1 MKSFFAAALAV
12 ACAVAA
18 PAASAQFVS
27 LLKGGPAEYFD
38 DVDLRM
44 FLDVARKALDEAP
57 DNETLAWQNPKS
69 GHHGDITVLKRFE
82 SKGRACKEVRVRNEA
97 QGRKSDMRHNLCNIG
112 GKWRLV
118 AQSKL

>member
-1 MKSFFAAALAV
+1 MRLWIAAALAV
-12 ACAVAA
+12 TCAVAA
-18 PAASAQFVS
+18 PAARAQFVS

-38 DVDLRM
+38 DADMRM
-44 FLDVARKALDEAP
+44 FLDVARKALDDAP

-82 SKGRACKEVRVRNEA
+82 SKGHACKELRVRNEA
-97 QGRKSDMRHNLCNIG
+97 QGRKSDMRHNLCNID

-118 AQSKL
+118 AKSKL

>member
-38 DVDLRM
+38 DADVRM
-44 FLDVARKALDEAP
+44 FLDVARKALDDAP
-57 DNETLAWQNPKS
+57 DNETLAWQNPKN
-69 GHHGDITVLKRFE
+69 GHRGDITVVKRFE
-82 SKGRACKEVRVRNEA
+82 SKGRACK
-97 QGRKSDMRHNLCNIG
+97 
-112 GKWRLV
+112 
-118 AQSKL
+118 